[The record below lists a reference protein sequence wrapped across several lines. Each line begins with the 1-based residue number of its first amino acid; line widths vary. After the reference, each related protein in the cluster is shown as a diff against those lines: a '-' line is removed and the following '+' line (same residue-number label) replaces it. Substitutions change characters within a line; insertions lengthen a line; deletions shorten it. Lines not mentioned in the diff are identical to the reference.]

1 MGQDWRPNQAISVML
16 MQELIPKTEDRAKR
30 EPNLI
35 GRQRWILAGGYFCI
49 CFVLSLRSP
58 EGLMA
63 NLKGLIQ
70 YHVDPSE
77 EVVIPLLGRFKGE
90 HHVKQHLLMSCGH
103 TGSGIRVKQWV
114 RRMLAV
120 HRASNRSSGPVF
132 VNHDG
137 YQSSTSEMNELFL
150 MVLGEIYEEQPALFG
165 INFQDI
171 GDLPDKFNVFRS
183 LRRGSESRAVA
194 MKVSKAD
201 RYVVNRREKRSP
213 LEQTERRMRLTS
225 ITSTSPW

>member
-1 MGQDWRPNQAISVML
+1 MDF
-16 MQELIPKTEDRAKR
+16 
-30 EPNLI
+30 
-35 GRQRWILAGGYFCI
+35 GRQILLHLFCCVIKKSGGTDGG
-49 CFVLSLRSP
+49 SQR
-58 EGLMA
+58 
-63 NLKGLIQ
+63 LIQ

-103 TGSGIRVKQWV
+103 TGSGIRVKQRV

-132 VNHDG
+132 VNHDR

-194 MKVSKAD
+194 MKVSEAD
-201 RYVVNRREKRSP
+201 RYVVNRRKKGVRWSK
-213 LEQTERRMRLTS
+213 QNVACD
-225 ITSTSPW
+225 

>member
-1 MGQDWRPNQAISVML
+1 
-16 MQELIPKTEDRAKR
+16 
-30 EPNLI
+30 
-35 GRQRWILAGGYFCI
+35 
-49 CFVLSLRSP
+49 
-58 EGLMA
+58 
-63 NLKGLIQ
+63 
-70 YHVDPSE
+70 
-77 EVVIPLLGRFKGE
+77 
-90 HHVKQHLLMSCGH
+90 
-103 TGSGIRVKQWV
+103 
-114 RRMLAV
+114 
-120 HRASNRSSGPVF
+120 
-132 VNHDG
+132 
-137 YQSSTSEMNELFL
+137 MNELFL